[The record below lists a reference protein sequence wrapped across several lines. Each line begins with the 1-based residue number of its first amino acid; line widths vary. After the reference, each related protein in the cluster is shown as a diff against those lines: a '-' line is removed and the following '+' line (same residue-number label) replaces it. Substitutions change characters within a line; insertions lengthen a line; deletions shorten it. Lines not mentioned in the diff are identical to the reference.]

1 MTSDEK
7 EDLNRLTDRLKDRAF
22 ALGFDLVGVTPV
34 ASAPHGQNYEDWVAR
49 GFAGGMAY
57 LARNVDKRRHP
68 GRILSGAKSLIAVA
82 MNYRQPETPPFTD
95 ERPSGVVAQYAR
107 GTDYHDIMLDKLK
120 SLLTFVQEQ
129 AVGPVRGKAYVDT
142 GPILEREFATLAGLG
157 WYGKHTNL
165 IHKRMGS
172 WLLLGE
178 ILVDVELAYDQPAT
192 AHCGTCTRCIEACPT
207 EAIVEP
213 YVVDARAC
221 ISYLTIELKG
231 SIPDRWRPEIG
242 NRIFGCDDCQD
253 VCPWNRRAP
262 ETREPAF
269 LPRPNTLSLVDLMRM
284 TPEDFRTQFKNSPI
298 KRSKRRGFLRNVAVA
313 LGNSGDPRAVP
324 ALVDA
329 LGDEEPLVREHA
341 AWALGRL
348 GGIEAE
354 HALVHATKSELDPCV
369 REAID
374 RALDTKTE
382 NEECRN

>member
-7 EDLNRLTDRLKDRAF
+7 TGLNRLTDRIKDQAF
-22 ALGFDLVGVTPV
+22 SLGFDLVGVTPV
-34 ASAPHGQNYEDWVAR
+34 ASAPHGQTYEDWLAH

-57 LARNVDKRRHP
+57 MARNVEERRHP
-68 GRILSGAKSLIAVA
+68 GHILLGAKSLIAVA
-82 MNYRQPETPPFTD
+82 MNYRQPETAPLSHD
-95 ERPSGVVAQYAR
+95 RPSGIVAQYAR

-120 SLLTFVQEQ
+120 SLLAFLREQ
-129 AVGPVRGKAYVDT
+129 AGEPVQGKVYVDT
-142 GPILEREFATLAGLG
+142 GPILEREFAALAGLG

-178 ILVDVELAYDQPAT
+178 ILVDIELAYDLPAS

-207 EAIVEP
+207 KAIVEP
-213 YVVDARAC
+213 YTVDARAC

-231 SIPDRWRPEIG
+231 SIPDRLRTEVG

-269 LPRPNTLSLVDLMRM
+269 LPRPSTLSLIDLMRM
-284 TPEDFRTQFKNSPI
+284 TPEDFRTQFKSSPI

-313 LGNSGDPRAVP
+313 LGNTGDPRAVP

-329 LGDEEPLVREHA
+329 LGDEEPLVREHV

-348 GGIEAE
+348 GGTEAE
-354 HALVHATKSELDPCV
+354 QALAHARLSEPDPSV

-374 RALDTKTE
+374 RALDAKTGDE
-382 NEECRN
+382 VCRN

>member
-7 EDLNRLTDRLKDRAF
+7 TGLNRLTDRIKDQAF
-22 ALGFDLVGVTPV
+22 SLGFDLVGVTPV
-34 ASAPHGQNYEDWVAR
+34 ASAPHGQTYEDWLAH

-57 LARNVDKRRHP
+57 MARNVEERRHP
-68 GRILSGAKSLIAVA
+68 GHILLGAKSLIAVA
-82 MNYRQPETPPFTD
+82 MNYRQPGTAPLSHDLPF
-95 ERPSGVVAQYAR
+95 GVVAQYAR

-120 SLLTFVQEQ
+120 SLLAFLREQ
-129 AVGPVRGKAYVDT
+129 AGEPVQGKVYVDT
-142 GPILEREFATLAGLG
+142 GPILEREFAALAGLG

-178 ILVDVELAYDQPAT
+178 ILVDIELAYDLPAS

-207 EAIVEP
+207 KAIVEP
-213 YVVDARAC
+213 YTVDARAC

-231 SIPDRWRPEIG
+231 SIPDRLRTEVG

-269 LPRPNTLSLVDLMRM
+269 LPRPNTLSLIDLMRM
-284 TPEDFRTQFKNSPI
+284 TPEDFRAQFKNSPI

-313 LGNSGDPRAVP
+313 LGNTGDSLAVP

-329 LGDEEPLVREHA
+329 LGDEEPLVREHV

-348 GGIEAE
+348 GGTEAE
-354 HALVHATKSELDPCV
+354 QALAHARLSEPDPSV

-374 RALDTKTE
+374 RALDAKTGDE
-382 NEECRN
+382 VCRN

>member
-7 EDLNRLTDRLKDRAF
+7 TGLSRLTDRIKDQAF
-22 ALGFDLVGVTPV
+22 GLGFDLVGVTPV
-34 ASAPHGQNYEDWVAR
+34 ASAPHGQMYEDWLAQ

-57 LARNVDKRRHP
+57 MARNVEERRHP
-68 GRILSGAKSLIAVA
+68 GHVLSGAKSLIAVA
-82 MNYRQPETPPFTD
+82 MNYRQPETAPLSHD
-95 ERPSGVVAQYAR
+95 RPSGVVAQYAR

-120 SLLTFVQEQ
+120 SLLAFLREQ
-129 AVGPVRGKAYVDT
+129 AGEPVQGKAYVDT
-142 GPILEREFATLAGLG
+142 GPILEREFAALAGLG

-178 ILVDVELAYDQPAT
+178 IIVDVELAYDLPAT

-207 EAIVEP
+207 KAIVEP

-221 ISYLTIELKG
+221 ISCLTIELKG
-231 SIPDRWRPEIG
+231 SIPDQLRPEVG

-269 LPRPNTLSLVDLMRM
+269 LPRPNTLSLIDLMRM
-284 TPEDFRTQFKNSPI
+284 TPEDFRAQFKNSPI

-313 LGNSGDPRAVP
+313 LGNTGDSLAVP

-348 GGIEAE
+348 GGTEAE
-354 HALVHATKSELDPCV
+354 DALVHATMSESEPSV

-374 RALDTKTE
+374 RALDAKTGDE
-382 NEECRN
+382 ACRN